1 MVRKCNPYP
10 LTSTC
15 PNSYLAGEDGVKE
28 DEKAVEEEE
37 GGLKEAIEGLDEAV
51 REMEDGGEDG
61 DGGMEDGGEDGDGG
75 MEERKLV
82 AEYCSSYTAVIYSS
96 GGDR

>member
-51 REMEDGGEDG
+51 REMEDGSD
-61 DGGMEDGGEDGDGG
+61 DGDGG